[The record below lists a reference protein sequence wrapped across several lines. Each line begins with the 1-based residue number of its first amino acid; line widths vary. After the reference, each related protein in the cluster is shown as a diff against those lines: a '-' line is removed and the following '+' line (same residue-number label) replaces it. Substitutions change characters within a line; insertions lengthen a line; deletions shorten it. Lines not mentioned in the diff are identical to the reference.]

1 MVGVE
6 GTRQSG
12 YLGEGVH
19 GGQEMGGGV
28 LRVDIGG
35 DYDRVKTSASRSQ
48 IPLIGKHP
56 PPPTPHP
63 TKLRVVQ

>member
-12 YLGEGVH
+12 YLGVGVH
-19 GGQEMGGGV
+19 GGWEMGGGV

-35 DYDRVKTSASRSQ
+35 DRVKTSASRSQ
-48 IPLIGKHP
+48 IPLIGRQP